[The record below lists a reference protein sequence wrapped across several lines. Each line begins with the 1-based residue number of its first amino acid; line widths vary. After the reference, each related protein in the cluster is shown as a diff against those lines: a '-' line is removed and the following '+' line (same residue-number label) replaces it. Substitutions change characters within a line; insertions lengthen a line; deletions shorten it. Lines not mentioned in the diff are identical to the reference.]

1 MYAAHRDA
9 QYSMLQGLRIL
20 VVEDEA
26 LVSML
31 VEEELLDAGALVIGP
46 ACSLD
51 EALRL
56 IETAVADGGLSAAVL
71 DINLAGEAV
80 WPAADRLAALG
91 VPFVLSTGYD
101 DDNRNPSLHA
111 AAPRL
116 VKPFDLDALVAII
129 QQLAVRGHALETPA
143 EIPETT

>member
-1 MYAAHRDA
+1 MPN
-9 QYSMLQGLRIL
+9 IPCCN
-20 VVEDEA
+20 EA

-56 IETAVADGGLSAAVL
+56 TETAAADGGLSAAVL
-71 DINLAGEAV
+71 DINLAGVAV
-80 WPAADRLAALG
+80 WPVADRLAALG

-101 DDNRNPSLHA
+101 DDSRNPSLHA

-129 QQLAVRGHALETPA
+129 QQLAVRGHALKTPA
-143 EIPETT
+143 EIRETT

>member
-1 MYAAHRDA
+1 MYAAYLNGH
-9 QYSMLQGLRIL
+9 YSNLQGLRIL

-56 IETAVADGGLSAAVL
+56 TETAVADGGLSAAVL
-71 DINLAGEAV
+71 DINLAGVAV
-80 WPAADRLAALG
+80 WPVADRLAALG
-91 VPFVLSTGYD
+91 VPFVLSTGY

-129 QQLAVRGHALETPA
+129 QQLAVRGHALETSTA
-143 EIPETT
+143 NHGTT

>member
-1 MYAAHRDA
+1 MYAAHLDA
-9 QYSMLQGLRIL
+9 QYSMLRGKRIL

-31 VEEELLDAGALVIGP
+31 MEEELLDAGALVIGP

-56 IETAVADGGLSAAVL
+56 TETAAADGGLSVAVL
-71 DINLAGEAV
+71 DINLAGVAV
-80 WPAADRLAALG
+80 WPVADRLAALG
-91 VPFVLSTGYD
+91 VPFVFSTGYD
-101 DDNRNPSLHA
+101 DNHNPARHA

-116 VKPFDLDALVAII
+116 VKPFDLDALVAVV
-129 QQLAVRGHALETPA
+129 QQLTVRGHILETSA
-143 EIPETT
+143 ASRGTT

>member
-1 MYAAHRDA
+1 MYAA
-9 QYSMLQGLRIL
+9 YSNGHFSNLQGLRIL

-71 DINLAGEAV
+71 DINLAGVAV

-91 VPFVLSTGYD
+91 VPFVLSAKIGKAL
-101 DDNRNPSLHA
+101 RSR
-111 AAPRL
+111 RL
-116 VKPFDLDALVAII
+116 
-129 QQLAVRGHALETPA
+129 GCHHPA
-143 EIPETT
+143 TDIEGLRLGKICC